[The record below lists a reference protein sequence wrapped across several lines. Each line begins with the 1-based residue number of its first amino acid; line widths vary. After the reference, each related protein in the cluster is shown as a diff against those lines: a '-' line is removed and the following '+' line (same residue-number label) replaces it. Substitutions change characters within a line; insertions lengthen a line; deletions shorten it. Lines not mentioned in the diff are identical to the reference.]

1 MPSKKSFNEDKI
13 EKMIHRGEIYL
24 IDLDN
29 QVGSEQSGVRPA
41 VVIQNETGNM
51 YSPTTIVC
59 PLTSKSKSMSATH
72 VELTTTDADILRD
85 SIVLCEQMRVI
96 DKSRIKKRLG
106 EVKNLQKIEDI
117 NQKIMISVGIGR

>member
-1 MPSKKSFNEDKI
+1 
-13 EKMIHRGEIYL
+13 MIHRGEIYL